1 MSDDAPQ
8 PDRVDG
14 TLHPRDTPQL
24 IGQSAAEA
32 TFLDVFNAGK
42 LHHAWL
48 LSGPRGVGKAT
59 LAWRL
64 ARFLLA
70 TPDPEDGGMF
80 AADPAQ
86 SLDIPE
92 DHPVARRIASG
103 GEGAVKSVTRSINP
117 DTKKMRKQI
126 VVDDVRALNGFF
138 QMSAADGGRRVV
150 IIDDADE
157 MNPNAANALL
167 KMLEE
172 PPERA
177 VLLLI
182 SHQPSGLLPTIR
194 SRCRTL
200 RLGSLSPDE
209 MAQALNAS
217 DVEISGDAAALA
229 ELSGGSVGGALR
241 LSLMGGLQIY
251 AELIGLMASLPQMD
265 RTRALKLAEAAAQR
279 GAEEKLTLLFTLVE
293 LLLARLARTGATGSP
308 PAIEAAQGEAALLAR
323 LSPTPHQGRIWA
335 DVAAEISARARH
347 GLAVNL
353 DPAALVLD
361 TLLKM
366 AQAAPR

>member
-1 MSDDAPQ
+1 MSDDIPQ
-8 PDRVDG
+8 PDRIAG
-14 TLHPRDTPQL
+14 ARHPRDTAQL
-24 IGQSAAEA
+24 VGQDRAEA
-32 TFLDVFNAGK
+32 AFLDAWQSGK

-59 LAWRL
+59 LAWRI

-70 TPDPEDGGMF
+70 TPYADDGGMF
-80 AADPAQ
+80 TAKPFKN
-86 SLDIPE
+86 LDISP
-92 DHPVARRIASG
+92 DHPVARRIAAG
-103 GEGAVKSVTRSINP
+103 AEGALKSVTRSINQ
-117 DTKKMRKQI
+117 DTKRMRKQI
-126 VVDDVRALNGFF
+126 VVDDVRALNSFF

-177 VLLLI
+177 TLLLI
-182 SHQPSGLLPTIR
+182 SHQPSSLLPTIR

-200 RLGSLSPDE
+200 RLNTLSADN
-209 MAQALNAS
+209 MTDALALSEVN
-217 DVEISGDAAALA
+217 VTGDPIALA

-251 AELIGLMASLPQMD
+251 AELIAIIASLPRMD
-265 RTRALKLAEAAAQR
+265 RTRAIALAEAAAQR
-279 GAEEKLTLLFTLVE
+279 GAEEKLALLFTLIN
-293 LLLARLARTGATGSP
+293 LMMARLARTGATGAP
-308 PAIEAAQGEAALLAR
+308 PTLNAAPHEADILTR
-323 LSPTPHQGRIWA
+323 LSPTPEQGRIWA
-335 DVAAEISARARH
+335 NLAQEISARAAH
-347 GLAVNL
+347 GMAVNL

-361 TLLKM
+361 TLFKIGDH
-366 AQAAPR
+366 APR